1 MDTRLSN
8 KIGIVMGGYLDENGR
23 LMDREERN
31 RRISD
36 LQDFEKKA
44 TVEIVVLRTHILNAI
59 GALKNYDPADV
70 LDVTIDELIPVLEKA
85 VLNPLPVKQVLDSEE
100 LLQWIKHGD
109 TNNSEILHILKER
122 INEGQFDLQ
131 RRNHGDSKEESNEL

>member
-1 MDTRLSN
+1 MDKRLSN

-44 TVEIVVLRTHILNAI
+44 TVEIVVLRTHIMNAI
-59 GALKNYDPADV
+59 GALKSYDAADV
-70 LDVTIDELIPVLEKA
+70 LDMTPENLVEGLEQVILQPFPVKKVLDPEPILTFIRHKIRESSKEEESSLVRLKELI
-85 VLNPLPVKQVLDSEE
+85 D
-100 LLQWIKHGD
+100 
-109 TNNSEILHILKER
+109 
-122 INEGQFDLQ
+122 EGQFDL
-131 RRNHGDSKEESNEL
+131 